1 MLIAR
6 MSKGRCTHEKVRNY
20 VYKAGLEEEARVA
33 TIEKVNSAVTKNGGK
48 VLDVKEMGLR
58 DLAYP
63 IKDEIKGYYVV
74 LTVEAE
80 VETVNEFDRLT
91 KLNNNVLRHLI
102 LVA

>member
-1 MLIAR
+1 MKKYEI
-6 MSKGRCTHEKVRNY
+6 MYIV
-20 VYKAGLEEEARVA
+20 KAGLEEEARVA

-48 VLDVKEMGLR
+48 ILDVKEMGLR

>member
-1 MLIAR
+1 MKKYEI
-6 MSKGRCTHEKVRNY
+6 MYIV
-20 VYKAGLEEEARVA
+20 KAGLEEEARIA

>member
-1 MLIAR
+1 MKKYEI
-6 MSKGRCTHEKVRNY
+6 MYIV
-20 VYKAGLEEEARVA
+20 KAGLDEEARVA

>member
-1 MLIAR
+1 MKKYEI
-6 MSKGRCTHEKVRNY
+6 MYIV
-20 VYKAGLEEEARVA
+20 KAGLEEEARVA
-33 TIEKVNSAVTKNGGK
+33 TIEKFNSAVTKNGGK

>member
-1 MLIAR
+1 MKKYEI
-6 MSKGRCTHEKVRNY
+6 MYIV
-20 VYKAGLEEEARVA
+20 KAGLEEEARVA
-33 TIEKVNSAVTKNGGK
+33 TSEKVNSAVTKNGGK

>member
-1 MLIAR
+1 MKKYEI
-6 MSKGRCTHEKVRNY
+6 MYIV
-20 VYKAGLEEEARVA
+20 KAGLEEEARVA

-48 VLDVKEMGLR
+48 VLDVKEMGSR

>member
-1 MLIAR
+1 MKKYEI
-6 MSKGRCTHEKVRNY
+6 MYIV
-20 VYKAGLEEEARVA
+20 KAGLEEEARVA

-48 VLDVKEMGLR
+48 VFDVKEMGLR

>member
-1 MLIAR
+1 MKKYEI
-6 MSKGRCTHEKVRNY
+6 MYIV
-20 VYKAGLEEEARVA
+20 KAGLEEEARVA

-80 VETVNEFDRLT
+80 VEIVNEFDRLT

>member
-1 MLIAR
+1 MKKYEI
-6 MSKGRCTHEKVRNY
+6 MYIV
-20 VYKAGLEEEARVA
+20 KAGLEEEARVS

>member
-1 MLIAR
+1 MKKYEI
-6 MSKGRCTHEKVRNY
+6 MYIV
-20 VYKAGLEEEARVA
+20 KAGLAEEARVA
-33 TIEKVNSAVTKNGGK
+33 TIAKVNSAVTKNGGK

>member
-1 MLIAR
+1 MKKYEI
-6 MSKGRCTHEKVRNY
+6 MYIV
-20 VYKAGLEEEARVA
+20 KAGLEEEARVA

-63 IKDEIKGYYVV
+63 IKDEIKGYYIV

>member
-1 MLIAR
+1 MKKYEI
-6 MSKGRCTHEKVRNY
+6 MYIV
-20 VYKAGLEEEARVA
+20 KAGLEEEARVA